1 MICSFRFSLISFS
14 LLFSSVHRTNHLV
27 LIPFNDVFKNRRM
40 HAMNNRD
47 ESQVIDIVPLT
58 RVGLTK
64 EIKLTLNVLNFI
76 LHIHHFLIY
85 SYFYDFGSPPKIA
98 RRRELFS
105 NVYCIRRTCCTTKE
119 VETTIFLVSN
129 HPQPITTKKDKR

>member
-1 MICSFRFSLISFS
+1 
-14 LLFSSVHRTNHLV
+14 
-27 LIPFNDVFKNRRM
+27 M

-47 ESQVIDIVPLT
+47 ESQVIDIVLLT

-85 SYFYDFGSPPKIA
+85 FYDFGSPPKIA
-98 RRRELFS
+98 R
-105 NVYCIRRTCCTTKE
+105 
-119 VETTIFLVSN
+119 
-129 HPQPITTKKDKR
+129 